1 MEKKRLLRKTIIL
14 LNEKFNRRIKN
25 PGRHRKKKKK
35 KKLREKQISGEAKV
49 GFTPETEIPKIQDI
63 II

>member
-35 KKLREKQISGEAKV
+35 LREKQISGEAKV